1 MNSDSIYKINFDHWF
16 RIALSFFLV
25 AALLGTVMRLSWIT
39 ELPLDY
45 KNILH
50 AHSHIAMLGWGF
62 TIMAAV
68 IRYVILKHTQQRR
81 VFNIVLILNTL
92 SGIGMMVSFSIQ
104 GYGAVSIAFSALH
117 ILVAYFFA
125 YHALKE
131 LKTITQGAV
140 KFFGIW
146 SIRWMLISTLGL
158 WAVAPVSILLGKLHP
173 LYFASIQFFLHF
185 QFNGWFLFGVLTF
198 LAFFLDKKG
207 FRLELTK
214 TWKWL
219 LQLSLL
225 LTYALSITWSTP
237 EALLFYLNSAGVI
250 IQLIV
255 FVMIGRE
262 IFNRLQKVHFTGSP
276 GKILLLLGL
285 ACFALKIAMQS
296 AVAIPY
302 VAEISYTIRNFV
314 IGFIHMIML
323 GAFSLSILAL
333 VISNTNIVLN
343 RLGVLGCY
351 LLAIGFLA
359 TEILLFTQGML
370 LWAEWGFMN
379 AYYEMIF
386 LLTVLL
392 PISISLILWSQ
403 FNQTNVSNIPASN
416 SKFKKIEQNIIKPEN
431 L

>member
-1 MNSDSIYKINFDHWF
+1 
-16 RIALSFFLV
+16 
-25 AALLGTVMRLSWIT
+25 
-39 ELPLDY
+39 
-45 KNILH
+45 
-50 AHSHIAMLGWGF
+50 
-62 TIMAAV
+62 
-68 IRYVILKHTQQRR
+68 
-81 VFNIVLILNTL
+81 
-92 SGIGMMVSFSIQ
+92 
-104 GYGAVSIAFSALH
+104 
-117 ILVAYFFA
+117 
-125 YHALKE
+125 
-131 LKTITQGAV
+131 
-140 KFFGIW
+140 
-146 SIRWMLISTLGL
+146 
-158 WAVAPVSILLGKLHP
+158 
-173 LYFASIQFFLHF
+173 
-185 QFNGWFLFGVLTF
+185 
-198 LAFFLDKKG
+198 
-207 FRLELTK
+207 
-214 TWKWL
+214 
-219 LQLSLL
+219 
-225 LTYALSITWSTP
+225 
-237 EALLFYLNSAGVI
+237 
-250 IQLIV
+250 
-255 FVMIGRE
+255 
-262 IFNRLQKVHFTGSP
+262 
-276 GKILLLLGL
+276 
-285 ACFALKIAMQS
+285 MQS